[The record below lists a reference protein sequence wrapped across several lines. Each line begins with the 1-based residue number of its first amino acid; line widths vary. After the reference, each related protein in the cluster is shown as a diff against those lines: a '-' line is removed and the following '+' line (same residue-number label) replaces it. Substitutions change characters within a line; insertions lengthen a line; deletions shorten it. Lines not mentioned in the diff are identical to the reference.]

1 MKRLLTLLLLVVAIA
16 TGANAQLNKIY
27 EKCQKEGNL
36 TTVFVSKA
44 MLQMAGN
51 MGPMDA
57 GNLAQMKDK
66 IDNVLIVTADNSKG
80 INFLTKLRKEFTQKT
95 GYSSLMEINDDKS
108 NVVIFQKKLPDNK
121 NEFVLSIIQKSRPTM
136 IVIDGDITLED
147 VAKMAGQNGKIP
159 TGK

>member
-1 MKRLLTLLLLVVAIA
+1 
-16 TGANAQLNKIY
+16 
-27 EKCQKEGNL
+27 
-36 TTVFVSKA
+36 
-44 MLQMAGN
+44 
-51 MGPMDA
+51 
-57 GNLAQMKDK
+57 
-66 IDNVLIVTADNSKG
+66 
-80 INFLTKLRKEFTQKT
+80 
-95 GYSSLMEINDDKS
+95 MEINDDKS

>member
-57 GNLAQMKDK
+57 GNLAQLKDK

-80 INFLTKLRKEFTQKT
+80 INFLL
-95 GYSSLMEINDDKS
+95 SLIH
-108 NVVIFQKKLPDNK
+108 I
-121 NEFVLSIIQKSRPTM
+121 
-136 IVIDGDITLED
+136 
-147 VAKMAGQNGKIP
+147 
-159 TGK
+159 